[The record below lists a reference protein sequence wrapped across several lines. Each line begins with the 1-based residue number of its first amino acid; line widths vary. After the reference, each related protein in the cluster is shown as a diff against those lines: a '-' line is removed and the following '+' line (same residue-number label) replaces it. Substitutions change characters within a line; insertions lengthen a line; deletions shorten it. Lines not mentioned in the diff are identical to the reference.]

1 MKFKVGVIAK
11 ASDGDAKTN
20 RNTIKTDTFE
30 ITTVVTNLSEF
41 DQAIKTCQELAET
54 EDINSIILTPDFTFQ
69 EVAAISTA
77 VEGKTGV
84 FVARAD
90 IPSTL
95 LVQQA
100 LIQGGWFP
108 IGP

>member
-1 MKFKVGVIAK
+1 MKFRVGVIAK
-11 ASDGDAKTN
+11 ASDGNADTH
-20 RNTIKTDTFE
+20 RNTIKTESME
-30 ITTVVTNLSEF
+30 ITTVVTNLSDF
-41 DQAIKTCQELAET
+41 DQAIKTCQELAEQ
-54 EDINSIILTPDFTFQ
+54 DINSIILTPDFTFQ
-69 EVAAISTA
+69 EVAAVSSA
-77 VEGKTGV
+77 VEGKSGV

-95 LVQQA
+95 FVQQA